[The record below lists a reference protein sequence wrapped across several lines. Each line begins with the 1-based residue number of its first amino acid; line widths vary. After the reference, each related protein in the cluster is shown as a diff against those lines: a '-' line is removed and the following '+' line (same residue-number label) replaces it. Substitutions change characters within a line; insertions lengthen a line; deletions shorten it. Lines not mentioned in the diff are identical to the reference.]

1 MLGNG
6 AFAQIISAVQTRVD
20 GEIPSTRNSFFK
32 GSTFR
37 WFGLPLRLDGARES
51 LLLDR
56 AIGFDDLRQHAPN
69 GVAKL
74 CRARSA
80 RPEMRQSAE
89 ADRTDTLTLGDGT
102 DRWRATALTTATGE
116 LLLAFDT
123 DLPPA
128 NRDLIIEQAP
138 VLPHPRDARQT
149 ICFTP
154 GTMVDTPDGP
164 HPIDVLYPGDEVLTR
179 DDGPQ
184 EILWMGLRYVSGAR
198 LYAQPDLRP
207 VRLRAGAL
215 GGDRPEPDL
224 IVSPDHRILLT
235 DGQIRALWDTDEAL
249 IRARD
254 LIDDSRVMR
263 DHGTTETTYIHILLA
278 RHQVIRANGVW
289 VESFHPD
296 DADLTHLNPVE
307 LEELREA
314 APDAAYGPHA
324 RRCLS
329 PAELAILR
337 HDGAP
342 RHLA

>member
-1 MLGNG
+1 M
-6 AFAQIISAVQTRVD
+6 
-20 GEIPSTRNSFFK
+20 
-32 GSTFR
+32 FR
-37 WFGLPLRLDGARES
+37 WFGTPLRLDGARDA
-51 LLLDR
+51 LLLDP
-56 AIGFDDLRQHAPN
+56 AIGLSELRRHAPN

-74 CRARSA
+74 CRARA
-80 RPEMRQSAE
+80 VRPELRQSAE
-89 ADRTDTLTLGDGT
+89 ADRTDTLILSDGT
-102 DRWRATALTTATGE
+102 GRWHATALMAATGE
-116 LLLAFDT
+116 MLLAFDT

-128 NRDLIIEQAP
+128 NRELIIEQAP
-138 VLPHPRDARQT
+138 LLPPPRNSQQT

-154 GTMVDTPDGP
+154 GTMIDTPDGR
-164 HPIDVLYPGDEVLTR
+164 HPIDVLYPGDRVETR
-179 DDGPQ
+179 DDGAQ
-184 EILWMGLRYVSGAR
+184 EILWMGLRHISGAR

-207 VRLRAGAL
+207 VRIRAGAL

-224 IVSPDHRILLT
+224 LVSPGHQVLLT
-235 DGQIRALWDTDEAL
+235 DPRLRALWDTDEAL

-254 LIDDSRVMR
+254 LIDDTRVMR
-263 DHGTTETTYIHILLA
+263 DHRATETTYIHILLS

-307 LEELREA
+307 LEELHEA
-314 APDAAYGPHA
+314 APQAAYGPHA

-342 RHLA
+342 RYLA